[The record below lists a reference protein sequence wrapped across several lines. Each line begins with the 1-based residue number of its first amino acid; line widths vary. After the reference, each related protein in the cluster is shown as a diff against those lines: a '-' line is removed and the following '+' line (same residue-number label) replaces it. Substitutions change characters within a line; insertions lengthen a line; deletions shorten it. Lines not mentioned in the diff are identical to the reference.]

1 MKRLLRTALLFLAVA
16 PFVSGRAADDFAD
29 IQQKIVSYQ
38 LDNGLTII
46 LYARPAAPVISC
58 VTYVKAGSVDEHVG
72 ITGIAHQLEHL
83 AFKGT
88 PFIGT
93 KNFAAEQKAFT
104 ELDGLYD
111 GIQAFEQ
118 KLPASLRDGFLSL
131 LAQYTSTGAPANEL
145 AAKIEKDLAT
155 LAESW
160 KKEGVSVSAEE
171 LKAIG
176 AQVLSFSQKVKNAEE
191 FVEQNQYS
199 NTIDRAGGSGLNA
212 FTSTDC
218 TVYHI
223 SLPSNKLEL
232 WAALESDRFLNTV
245 PRQLE
250 KEKQVV
256 LEERRMRTESSAIGK
271 LYENFVGAAFIAH
284 PYGVGVIGHRS
295 DILGYSREKIM
306 RFYNQHY
313 TPQKTV
319 VCIVGDI
326 EIEKTK
332 DILAK
337 YFGKIPRGEE
347 SEPLVT
353 VEPEQEGERRFE
365 IEFPAQ
371 PILMMGFHIPERN
384 HSDTPALL
392 ALDGVLGEGRTS
404 RFYSKLVKTGKAQN
418 VGVWLGPGDRYPRL
432 LIVTAEPTKGT
443 AVEVVESEL
452 LAEIERIKTEPPAK
466 EELQRVTTAYRASV
480 LRKLKQNLNL
490 AQELADYQATTGDWR
505 TVFREIKQIGSVTPE
520 QVSEAAKKYLTKR
533 NRTVGRLITKEQ

>member
-1 MKRLLRTALLFLAVA
+1 MT
-16 PFVSGRAADDFAD
+16 
-29 IQQKIVSYQ
+29 
-38 LDNGLTII
+38 
-46 LYARPAAPVISC
+46 
-58 VTYVKAGSVDEHVG
+58 VG
-72 ITGIAHQLEHL
+72 T
-83 AFKGT
+83 
-88 PFIGT
+88 
-93 KNFAAEQKAFT
+93 
-104 ELDGLYD
+104 
-111 GIQAFEQ
+111 
-118 KLPASLRDGFLSL
+118 
-131 LAQYTSTGAPANEL
+131 
-145 AAKIEKDLAT
+145 
-155 LAESW
+155 
-160 KKEGVSVSAEE
+160 EE
-171 LKAIG
+171 LKSIG
-176 AQVLSFSQKVKNAEE
+176 AQVLSFAQKVKNAEE

-223 SLPSNKLEL
+223 SLPANKLEL

-256 LEERRMRTESSAIGK
+256 LEERRMRTESNAFGK

-332 DILAK
+332 ELLAK
-337 YFGKIPRGEE
+337 YFGKIPRGQE

-365 IEFPAQ
+365 VEFPAQ
-371 PILMMGFHIPERN
+371 PALMMGFHIPERN
-384 HSDTPALL
+384 HPDTPALL

-404 RFYSKLVKTGKAQN
+404 RFFTKLVKTGKAQQI
-418 VGVWLGPGDRYPRL
+418 GVWLGPGERYPRL
-432 LIVTAEPTKGT
+432 FIVTGEPTKGT
-443 AVEVVESEL
+443 PLDTVESDV
-452 LAEIERIKTEPPAK
+452 LAEIERIKTEPPTK
-466 EELQRVTTAYRASV
+466 EELQRVTTIYRANV

-490 AQELADYQATTGDWR
+490 AQELADYQATTGDWKSL
-505 TVFREIKQIGSVTPE
+505 FREIQQIAAVTPE
-520 QVSEAAKKYLTKR
+520 QVSEAAKKYLIKR
-533 NRTVGRLITKEQ
+533 NRTVGRLVTKEQ